1 MGKKKSV
8 VLMIL
13 LTIVIVVLSCLTVFP
28 SFSIPETVKEWN
40 PSIMQYDLGADLG
53 GSYYAY
59 YYPEGVITEAEYE
72 ELDAEE
78 QKDYLQNGSLYL
90 SKDPSYNLVSA
101 GEVMEDFK
109 TEFAKAVEVISARYA
124 AKGYS
129 DYSVSVID
137 DYALKI
143 ELPKSEA
150 NVATVLTYF
159 SYTQKMTLVMGGDT
173 VEELKGK
180 ETKISDLIKGFSV
193 TTRYNVA
200 YIKVKFTKA
209 GAEMLDR
216 VKDTLS
222 TSETASTTTDASALK
237 TLDIKMGD
245 SDTAILQILKD
256 YVDGNSAIIPVA
268 YTEEI
273 ATAKT
278 LNVLLNS
285 ALNADFEVD
294 FKDVNTNEIRITE
307 SAYGEKVLVWVY
319 VALGLA
325 MLGLI
330 VYAIVKMGRYGV
342 VGMYTSLSYLIVVGI
357 CYAFI
362 SGGVFEI
369 TLGSLLVFLAGLVM
383 INVLNARTYNAIKN
397 EYDLGKT
404 VASSVK
410 QGYNKTIMGMV
421 DVYAVLLLGALAF
434 LIGAAGL
441 YTLAL
446 QAIICIVTGA
456 FCNLLWGRAI
466 NYVFLSASKNKNKY
480 FRFEVKEDDDDEY
493 GEICKKRYAPFRS
506 SGNCSRGGVCGW
518 YLVRYEWE
526 HRHQRYEDVDGRR

>member
-8 VLMIL
+8 VLMVL

-28 SFSIPETVKEWN
+28 SFAIPGTVKEWN

-53 GSYYAY
+53 GNYYAY
-59 YYPEGVITEAEYE
+59 YYPEGVITEAEYV
-72 ELDAEE
+72 ELDEDE
-78 QKDYLQNGSLYL
+78 KSDYLQNASLYL

-101 GEVMEDFK
+101 DKVMDDFK
-109 TEFAKAVEVISARYA
+109 TEFAKAAEVISARYA

-129 DYSVSVID
+129 DYSVSIVD

-150 NVATVLTYF
+150 NVATILTYF
-159 SYTQKMTLVMGGDT
+159 SYTQDMTLVKGGET
-173 VEELKGK
+173 VDELKGK
-180 ETKISDLIKGFSV
+180 EAKITDLIKEFSI
-193 TTRYNVA
+193 TKRYNVA

-209 GAEMLDR
+209 GEAMLDR
-216 VKDTLS
+216 VKDSLS
-222 TSETASTTTDASALK
+222 TSETASTTTDASSLT

-245 SDTAILQILKD
+245 SDTAIVQILKD
-256 YVDGNSAIIPVA
+256 YVDGNTAVVPVA

-273 ATAKT
+273 ATVKT

-285 ALNADFEVD
+285 ALNADLDVD
-294 FKDVNTNEIRITE
+294 FKDVNTNEIRIAE

-319 VALGLA
+319 VALGVA
-325 MLGLI
+325 ILGLI
-330 VYAIVKMGRYGV
+330 VYSIVKMGRYGV
-342 VGMYTSLSYLIVVGI
+342 VGMYTTLSYLIVVGI

-362 SGGVFEI
+362 SAGVFEV
-369 TLGSLLVFLAGLVM
+369 TLGSLLVFLAGLIIVNVM
-383 INVLNARTYNAIKN
+383 NARTYKAIKE

-410 QGYNKTIMGMV
+410 QGYNKTIMGTV

-441 YTLAL
+441 YTFAL

-480 FRFEVKEDDDDEY
+480 FRFEVKEDDDDE
-493 GEICKKRYAPFRS
+493 
-506 SGNCSRGGVCGW
+506 
-518 YLVRYEWE
+518 
-526 HRHQRYEDVDGRR
+526 